1 MIAHNTPLQA
11 WAQHLAGPP
20 AGARP
25 SSGTPLTMAEAARVQ
40 RYRDQLMAALRAQ
53 DRPALRNAKQQV
65 LEAAFGPGGPCPAEP
80 SAESPAMRRAL
91 RDLSWRMAAVLL
103 VRGADR

>member
-1 MIAHNTPLQA
+1 MIAHNNPLQA

-25 SSGTPLTMAEAARVQ
+25 SPGIPLTMAEAARVQ
-40 RYRDQLMAALRAQ
+40 RFRDQLTAALRAQ
-53 DRPALRNAKQQV
+53 DRPALRSAKQQV
-65 LEAAFGPGGPCPAEP
+65 VEAAFGLREP
-80 SAESPAMRRAL
+80 PPSDRPAESPAVRRAL

-103 VRGADR
+103 VRGGHH